1 NNGLLIQVGPLGET
15 RQTAVPVTGP
25 APKWIE
31 KIYPL
36 SSGGILVGTA
46 HYGPWVFQPATGS
59 MHRLSPDLGGLYVR
73 DFLEVAPN
81 DLWIAT
87 ESGIF
92 RHNPSTGSTQHLQKQ
107 FGDPYTLSD
116 NAIYTL
122 WKDHEGGIW
131 AGSYFG

>member
-1 NNGLLIQVGPLGET
+1 EPGRGVIQRFAEFSATSICRDGQQVWAATNNGLLIQVGPLGET

-81 DLWIAT
+81 DLW
-87 ESGIF
+87 
-92 RHNPSTGSTQHLQKQ
+92 
-107 FGDPYTLSD
+107 
-116 NAIYTL
+116 
-122 WKDHEGGIW
+122 
-131 AGSYFG
+131 